1 MQTAN
6 DGRLSYNVDFYS
18 KEGLDDFRRR
28 ATLDGNDDGFGSSFV
43 IVSL

>member
-6 DGRLSYNVDFYS
+6 DGRLKYNVDFYS
-18 KEGLDDFRRR
+18 KEGQDDFRRR
-28 ATLDGNDDGFGSSFV
+28 ATLDGDGDGFGSSFV